1 MFLLTCC
8 FNTVVFKTRSTCDTS
23 YIIQTIIAYQHSATA
38 KSLLRYA
45 NLYNYYND
53 QTIPL
58 NMGKKAQKFKILLF
72 FITSARMFFFVISLV
87 WLKINLVPPNTESN
101 KSTNNSWEFEKS
113 GNLPYKS

>member
-1 MFLLTCC
+1 M
-8 FNTVVFKTRSTCDTS
+8 
-23 YIIQTIIAYQHSATA
+23 QTIIAYQHSATT

-45 NLYNYYND
+45 NSYNYYND

-58 NMGKKAQKFKILLF
+58 NMGKKGSEIQNT
-72 FITSARMFFFVISLV
+72 FIFYYVRPYVFFFVISLV
-87 WLKINLVPPNTESN
+87 WLKTNLVPPNTESN